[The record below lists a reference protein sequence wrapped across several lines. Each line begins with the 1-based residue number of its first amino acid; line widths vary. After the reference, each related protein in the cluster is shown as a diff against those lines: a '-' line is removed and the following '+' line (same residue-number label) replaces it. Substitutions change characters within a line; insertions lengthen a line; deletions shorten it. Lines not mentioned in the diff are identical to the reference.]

1 MQIRSTIQ
9 HSPPLKQTPYQQMKN
24 SKVGRLVRDNKV
36 GSGAATIAATAATA
50 GGALQS
56 ETFSQIARYGIVPAF
71 GAGVATLGA
80 AAVHD
85 AVVNDV
91 GSNNLRA
98 TGKMAA
104 GTAAALGG
112 IQVLGVSYDIPV
124 LDRALTGIVFDHGQA
139 LLGSGL
145 LAGAALAGKTAL
157 QQFQK
162 VGDAENKSIPLAL
175 GTGASVGA
183 VAAGLGGTELLGR
196 DLGMPILDKAFSGTL
211 EFLSQSSAASVA
223 GGALIVG
230 GALVAGTQA
239 VKNLASGQGNDY
251 ATASMASGALA
262 GSLGGL
268 ELLGHG
274 LGLEATT
281 GLFSEHTGLVGGM
294 SVSALGGAITR
305 HAAKQMKKN
314 GLTPSNTLTFTTGLG
329 ALGGGVGLAAS
340 SLGAWSAAD
349 AIGQGTSVAAGT
361 GLALSAF
368 AFAKDAVQAG
378 KEGRLASTAFHGTGA
393 AASAAGSL
401 YALGSGLGIE
411 ALEQAGSKVIDF
423 TLKPL
428 TEHIIS
434 PTLQFFFENPALGGI
449 GLALAVGG
457 FAYSQLK
464 N

>member
-1 MQIRSTIQ
+1 M
-9 HSPPLKQTPYQQMKN
+9 KQTPYQAIKN
-24 SKVGRLVRDNKV
+24 SKLGRLVRDNKV
-36 GSGAATIAATAATA
+36 GSGAATLAAAAATA
-50 GGALQS
+50 GGSLQS
-56 ETFSQIARYGIVPAF
+56 ETFSQIARYGIVPAL
-71 GAGVATLGA
+71 GAGVAALGT

-98 TGKMAA
+98 TGKIAA

-112 IQVLGVSYDIPV
+112 AQVVGVSLDIPV

-145 LAGAALAGKTAL
+145 LAGAGLAGKTAL
-157 QQFQK
+157 EQFGK
-162 VGDAENKSIPLAL
+162 VGQAENKAIPLAL

-196 DLGMPILDKAFSGTL
+196 DLQIPVLDKAFTGTL

-230 GALVAGTQA
+230 GALIAGTEA

-251 ATASMASGALA
+251 ATAAMASGALA
-262 GSLGGL
+262 GSLGGV

-274 LGLEATT
+274 LGLEATK
-281 GLFSEHTGLVGGM
+281 GLFTDHSGVVGGL
-294 SVSALGGAITR
+294 SISALGGAITR

-314 GLTPSNTLTFTTGLG
+314 GLTPSNSLALTTGLG
-329 ALGGGVGLAAS
+329 AMGGGVGLAAS
-340 SLGAWSAAD
+340 GLGAWAAAD
-349 AIGQGTSVAAGT
+349 AIGQGTSVVAGA

-368 AFAKDAVQAG
+368 AFGKNAAQAG
-378 KEGRLASTAFHGTGA
+378 KNGRLGTAFFHGTGA

-411 ALEQAGSKVIDF
+411 ALEQAGGKVIDL
-423 TLKPL
+423 TLKPV

-434 PTLQFFFENPALGGI
+434 PALQFFFENPALGGI